1 MPPYQEAITLPTKG
15 ILIMTMPERIEEY
28 LLMKRATN
36 LIRNMSPTDARF
48 DGKEVMEVLIGLS
61 NLEYDKTQ
69 DPKFSTALINKGI
82 EPQYRVA

>member
-28 LLMKRATN
+28 LLLKRASN
-36 LIRNMSPTDARF
+36 LIHNMCPTDARF
-48 DGKEVMEVLIGLS
+48 DSKEVMEVLIGLS

-69 DPKFSTALINKGI
+69 DPKFNTALVNSVWGT
-82 EPQYRVA
+82 RL